1 MEIIEEI
8 MPKLG
13 LQQKGEVRRHIQ
25 IVVMVVVAAAMVV
38 VVLCVYVCKPDNL
51 RYHSSE
57 NHIHYFL
64 RLPLCVNSHVCKY
77 THLYIYVEKPEV
89 NVKGLPLLFSIV
101 CFELGS
107 QSLGL
112 TISANLADGEVFRV

>member
-1 MEIIEEI
+1 M
-8 MPKLG
+8 
-13 LQQKGEVRRHIQ
+13 
-25 IVVMVVVAAAMVV
+25 VVAAAMVV
-38 VVLCVYVCKPDNL
+38 VVVCVYVCKPDNL

-64 RLPLCVNSHVCKY
+64 RVPLCVNSHVCKY

>member
-25 IVVMVVVAAAMVV
+25 MVVVVVVVAAMVV
-38 VVLCVYVCKPDNL
+38 LVVCVYVCKPDNL

-64 RLPLCVNSHVCKY
+64 RLPL
-77 THLYIYVEKPEV
+77 
-89 NVKGLPLLFSIV
+89 
-101 CFELGS
+101 FEL
-107 QSLGL
+107 
-112 TISANLADGEVFRV
+112 TCM